1 VPASADDVPPDAGA
15 SGEETRASGKLLAL
29 TRISRLINTSLDPQ
43 ELCETVVGLLRETF
57 AYDRASIYT
66 TEPAALFERPEKP
79 SLPEVELAPS
89 MLPWFSSPRAYLAPE
104 PAAHASAEADD
115 PTRWRLVRRTTSGD
129 NAAPANISLLRGV
142 TGRTARTGQPA
153 FLPDISRDPDYVALL
168 PGGLSEIALPL
179 AQGSEVLG
187 LLNVE
192 SARRRLDE
200 QDYDLLLAVADML
213 SVAIYNARLYQQ
225 TQRERDAAQRYAD
238 QLLTLHHIGHT
249 LLTTPRL
256 SDMLTHIT
264 SAALDMSGGVYAA
277 LHLPAANRKE
287 LELVAPH
294 SPYSLNKLDLNL
306 FRSQVGKGLLGV
318 CFERGETQYAEHTEA
333 DPRITNVVGMGF
345 LGIRSLLALPL
356 IAEEQV
362 IGVLSVGHSTPAAFS
377 SELQHVLAMLADQAA
392 IAIRRANLHEEL
404 RDTLERATE
413 LDQLKDLFLLMAS
426 HELRTPLTAVMGYLE
441 LLAEYPG
448 SITDENAQH
457 FLSRARM
464 ATEEIVLL
472 LNNILDG
479 TRSELDRSKL
489 SFQQV
494 QLDPLIEDVLTI
506 VSARARQTLTY
517 ETRTGLCA
525 WADEVKVRQILL
537 NLLTNAI
544 KYSPGKTTI
553 TVTTSSDQ
561 ESGMVTVSVHDDGP
575 GIPQDDQPRL
585 FQKFVRLTDG
595 INSTVRGT
603 GLGLYICRLLV
614 QGMHGQIGL
623 TSAPGEGSTFWFS
636 LPAQPLPDSQGI
648 ERL

>member
-1 VPASADDVPPDAGA
+1 MVSGPADDIPPQVGVL
-15 SGEETRASGKLLAL
+15 GEETRASGKLLAL

-43 ELCETVVGLLRETF
+43 ELCETVVSLLRETF

-66 TEPAALFERPEKP
+66 TEEATLFEGPKKP
-79 SLPEVELAPS
+79 PLPDVELAPVTF
-89 MLPWFSSPRAYLAPE
+89 PWFSSPRAYLAPE
-104 PAAHASAEADD
+104 AGSDKQADD

-142 TGRTARTGQPA
+142 IGRTARTGQA
-153 FLPDISRDPDYVALL
+153 TFLPDISSDPDYIALL

-179 AQGSEVLG
+179 AQGNEVLG
-187 LLNVE
+187 LLNIE

-200 QDYDLLLAVADML
+200 QDFDLLVAVADLL
-213 SVAIYNARLYQQ
+213 SVALYNARLYQQ

-238 QLLTLHHIGHT
+238 QLLTLHRIGHT

-256 SDMLTHIT
+256 SDMLTHIS
-264 SAALDMSGGVYAA
+264 SAALEMSGGVYAA
-277 LHLPAANRKE
+277 LHLPTANRKE
-287 LELVAPH
+287 LKVVAPR
-294 SPYSLNKLDLNL
+294 SPYPLDNIDLHV
-306 FRSQVGKGLLGV
+306 FRAQVGKGLVGI
-318 CFERGETQYAEHTEA
+318 CFERGETQYAEQVETDE
-333 DPRITNVVGMGF
+333 RISNILATGF

-356 IAEEQV
+356 IAEQQV
-362 IGVLSVGHSTPAAFS
+362 IGVLSVGHNAPAAFS
-377 SELQHVLAMLADQAA
+377 GELQQVLAMLADQAA
-392 IAIRRANLHEEL
+392 IAIRRAHLHEEL
-404 RDTLERATE
+404 RATLERATE

-441 LLAEYPG
+441 LLAEYSAG
-448 SITDENAQH
+448 STDENAQH

-494 QLDPLIEDVLTI
+494 PLDPLIEDVLTI

-517 ETRTGLCA
+517 EGKTDLRV

-553 TVTTSSDQ
+553 TVATTADD
-561 ESGMVTVSVHDDGP
+561 GGNMVTVSVHDDGP
-575 GIPQDDQPRL
+575 GIPQEDQPRL

-614 QGMHGQIGL
+614 QGMGGQIGL
-623 TSAPGEGSTFWFS
+623 TSAPGEGSTFWFR
-636 LPAQPLPDSQGI
+636 LPAHPLPDSPGS
-648 ERL
+648 EA